1 MLIYLDRKWWEKKS
15 KTKQNKTKK
24 TTNYDNTAKQGVYK
38 QKIIVI
44 NLEKIKYL
52 SLLTKSIS
60 WHYKKDI

>member
-1 MLIYLDRKWWEKKS
+1 LIENDEKKKS
-15 KTKQNKTKK
+15 KTKQKKTK

-60 WHYKKDI
+60 